1 MTQKRILNLIFLGP
15 PGAGKGTQARMIM
28 DKYSIPQIS
37 TGDLMRNEISSGS
50 SLGERVKSFIES
62 GKLVPDE
69 LTLDIVL
76 NRLSKE
82 DCKNGYLLD
91 GFPRTL
97 GQAEA
102 LEKALHDRSSEISSV
117 IALEVDDSELT
128 KRLADRRICKNCG
141 DSYHLQFKRPLID
154 GKCDHCG
161 GELYQRRDDS
171 EEVIKNR
178 LKTYHE
184 QTASLKVFYGTR
196 KKLKIINGKNKID
209 VIFSE
214 ICAIIDELETQV

>member
-1 MTQKRILNLIFLGP
+1 
-15 PGAGKGTQARMIM
+15 M

-62 GKLVPDE
+62 GGLVPDE
-69 LTLDIVL
+69 LTLSIVL
-76 NRLSKE
+76 NRLKKD

-91 GFPRTL
+91 GFPRTV
-97 GQAEA
+97 GQATA
-102 LEKALHDRSSEISSV
+102 LDAALAEMNNELSGV
-117 IALEVDDSELT
+117 IALEVEDSELT
-128 KRLADRRICKNCG
+128 SRLADRRICKGCG
-141 DSYHLQFKRPLID
+141 DSYHLQYKKPAVE

-184 QTASLKVFYGTR
+184 QTAPLVDFYGSK
-196 KKLKIINGKNKID
+196 KKLHKINGKNKID

-214 ICAIIDELETQV
+214 ICAIIDELKS

>member
-37 TGDLMRNEISSGS
+37 TGDLMRSEISSGS

-62 GKLVPDE
+62 GGLVPDE
-69 LTLDIVL
+69 LTLSIVL
-76 NRLSKE
+76 NRLKKD

-91 GFPRTL
+91 GFPRTV
-97 GQAEA
+97 GQATA
-102 LEKALHDRSSEISSV
+102 LDAALAEMNNELSGV
-117 IALEVDDSELT
+117 IALEVEDSELT
-128 KRLADRRICKNCG
+128 SRLADRRICKGCG
-141 DSYHLQFKRPLID
+141 DSYHLQYKRPAVE

-171 EEVIKNR
+171 EEVIKQR
-178 LKTYHE
+178 LKVYHE
-184 QTASLKVFYGTR
+184 QTAPLVDFYSA
-196 KKLKIINGKNKID
+196 KKIMHKIDGKNKID

-214 ICAIIDELETQV
+214 ICAIIDELKS

>member
-15 PGAGKGTQARMIM
+15 PGAGKGTQARMIQ

-37 TGDLMRNEISSGS
+37 TGDLMRSEISSGS
-50 SLGERVKSFIES
+50 SLGNRVKSFIES
-62 GKLVPDE
+62 GGLVPDE
-69 LTLDIVL
+69 LTLSIVL
-76 NRLSKE
+76 NRLKKD

-91 GFPRTL
+91 GFPRTV
-97 GQAEA
+97 GQATA
-102 LEKALHDRSSEISSV
+102 LDAALAEMNNELSGV
-117 IALEVDDSELT
+117 IALEVEDSELT
-128 KRLADRRICKNCG
+128 SRLADRRICKGCG
-141 DSYHLQFKRPLID
+141 DSYHLQYKRPAVE

-161 GELYQRRDDS
+161 GELYQRSDDS

-184 QTASLKVFYGTR
+184 QTAPLVDFYGKK
-196 KKLKIINGKNKID
+196 KKLHKINGKNKID

-214 ICAIIDELETQV
+214 ICAIIDELKS

>member
-1 MTQKRILNLIFLGP
+1 
-15 PGAGKGTQARMIM
+15 M

-62 GKLVPDE
+62 GGLVPDE
-69 LTLDIVL
+69 LTLSIVL
-76 NRLSKE
+76 NRLKKD

-91 GFPRTL
+91 GFPRTV
-97 GQAEA
+97 GQATA
-102 LEKALHDRSSEISSV
+102 LDAALAEMNSELSGV
-117 IALEVDDSELT
+117 IALEVEDSELT
-128 KRLADRRICKNCG
+128 SRLADRRICKGCG
-141 DSYHLQFKRPLID
+141 DSYHLQFKKPAVE

-184 QTASLKVFYGTR
+184 QTAPLVDFYGSK
-196 KKLKIINGKNKID
+196 KKLHKINGKNKID

-214 ICAIIDELETQV
+214 ICAIIDELKS

>member
-1 MTQKRILNLIFLGP
+1 
-15 PGAGKGTQARMIM
+15 M

-37 TGDLMRNEISSGS
+37 TGDLMRSEISSGS

-62 GKLVPDE
+62 GGLVPDE
-69 LTLDIVL
+69 LTLSIVL
-76 NRLSKE
+76 NRLKKD

-91 GFPRTL
+91 GFPRTV
-97 GQAEA
+97 GQATA
-102 LEKALHDRSSEISSV
+102 LDAALAEMNNELSGV
-117 IALEVDDSELT
+117 IALEVEDSELT
-128 KRLADRRICKNCG
+128 SRLADRRICKGCG
-141 DSYHLQFKRPLID
+141 DSYHLQYKRPAVE

-184 QTASLKVFYGTR
+184 QTAPLVDFYGEK
-196 KKLKIINGKNKID
+196 KKLHKINGKNKID

-214 ICAIIDELETQV
+214 ICAIIDELKS